1 MPIILVLTLINIV
14 LIVHAA
20 KTGRFSPWGYIIL
33 MLPGIG
39 AIAYVVAELIPAW
52 FGNHQGQQAR
62 KSVGRALDP
71 DKQYRA
77 LKDEIE
83 RADTIVNREA
93 LAEECLAR
101 GRFREAEQHYDVIL
115 ARPMGDEPRYVLGK
129 ARAAFGDGAGR
140 RDGCDCSISFA
151 SAGRISNGPM
161 AICSTPARLRTPA
174 GWPRPRMNTRTYRPI
189 IPARNPASGSA
200 WRCAGSA
207 ARSTPRETL
216 ADVVKRLELAPPYV
230 RKTQA
235 EWLAMAR
242 QALKI

>member
-1 MPIILVLTLINIV
+1 MPIILLLTLINIV

-33 MLPGIG
+33 MIPGIG

-52 FGNHQGQQAR
+52 FATHQGQQAR
-62 KSVGRALDP
+62 KSVSLALDP

-93 LAEECLAR
+93 LAEECFAR
-101 GRFREAEQHYDVIL
+101 GRFGEAEQHYDVIL

-129 ARAAFGDGAGR
+129 AHAAFGDGRAAETVGLLDQLRQRWPEFESAEGHLLYARALEESGR
-140 RDGCDCSISFA
+140 VAEAADEYEDVSSYYTGAEPRVRLGLA
-151 SAGRISNGPM
+151 LRKLGREID
-161 AICSTPARLRTPA
+161 A
-174 GWPRPRMNTRTYRPI
+174 
-189 IPARNPASGSA
+189 
-200 WRCAGSA
+200 
-207 ARSTPRETL
+207 RETL

-235 EWLAMAR
+235 EWLATAR
-242 QALKI
+242 QALKV